1 MGAITETDFK
11 LAQTTGAIIYGFNVN
26 PTSDVNKKISSSKI
40 KLKTFNIIYELIE
53 DLKNEVS
60 KLLDLEIKK
69 VELGRMKVL
78 AKFKNTKN
86 LSVVG
91 GKVMDGKMI
100 KGEKIEVFRNKELLG
115 IGELIQLQHKKED
128 VTEVK
133 SGLECGIAFK
143 GKIKILPDDHLVCYK
158 EEEIKRKIK

>member
-1 MGAITETDFK
+1 MI
-11 LAQTTGAIIYGFNVN
+11 
-26 PTSDVNKKISSSKI
+26 
-40 KLKTFNIIYELIE
+40 
-53 DLKNEVS
+53 DLK
-60 KLLDLEIKK
+60 IKK

-78 AKFKNTKN
+78 VKFTNAKN

-100 KGEKIEVFRNKELLG
+100 KGEKLEVFRDKEFLG
-115 IGELIQLQHKKED
+115 MGELTQLQQSKED

-143 GKIKILPDDHLVCYK
+143 GKVKILPDDQLVCYK